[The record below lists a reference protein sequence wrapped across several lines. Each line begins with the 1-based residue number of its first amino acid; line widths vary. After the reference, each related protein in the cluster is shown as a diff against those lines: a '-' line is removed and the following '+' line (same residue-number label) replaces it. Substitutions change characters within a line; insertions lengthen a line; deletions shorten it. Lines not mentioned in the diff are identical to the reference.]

1 MDYSSL
7 FKKRTDVKRSNSSF
21 GYTFDPDNRFI
32 IRDASYKLLLE
43 GNIYGF
49 ASGRAYMNF
58 VDYQYY
64 KRHGKNIL
72 KVLNTN
78 NRTFLKEENIK
89 STIQDISYLLDL
101 FVAVRPIFQHYI
113 SYDALFKGQPK
124 EQIKE
129 FGIKIYYYN
138 KEHYNFHNW
147 ERYSEN
153 GYLKKCF
160 NILTEYVFNKKINIV
175 YKEFAKSVY
184 FKLLNYMD
192 TYAKNTY
199 NELIHYM
206 HVSNANPI
214 RGDFRNPVFLYPLQ
228 FAGNLM
234 IDEVLLEGKSIP
246 DVCKRYDI
254 NRRKFKNMVM
264 RECTSHVFEL
274 INEDKITVENVVN
287 TFNITEKQLTRMVFR
302 F

>member
-7 FKKRTDVKRSNSSF
+7 FKKRTNIKSF
-21 GYTFDPDNRFI
+21 NTSFSYACDPDNRFNY
-32 IRDASYKLLLE
+32 REASYKLLLQ
-43 GNIYGF
+43 GDIYGF

-58 VDYQYY
+58 IDYYYY
-64 KRHGKNIL
+64 KRYGKNIL
-72 KVLNTN
+72 KILNTN
-78 NRTFLKEENIK
+78 NRTFLNEENIK

-101 FVAVRPIFQHYI
+101 FVAVRPIFQHHI
-113 SYDALFKGQPK
+113 SYDTLFKGEPK

-129 FGIKIYYYN
+129 FGTKIYYYN

-147 ERYSEN
+147 KRYSEN

-160 NILTEYVFNKKINIV
+160 NILTEYVFNKNINIV
-175 YKEFAKSVY
+175 HKEFAKSVY

-192 TYAKNTY
+192 TYAKDTY
-199 NELIHYM
+199 NELIHYI
-206 HVSNANPI
+206 HLSNANPI
-214 RGDFRNPVFLYPLQ
+214 RADFRNPVFLYPLQ

-234 IDEVLLEGKSIP
+234 IDEVLLKGKSIP

-274 INEDKITVENVVN
+274 INEDKITIENVIN
-287 TFNITEKQLTRMVFR
+287 IFNITEKQLTKMVFR

>member
-21 GYTFDPDNRFI
+21 GYAFDPDNRFNY
-32 IRDASYKLLLE
+32 RDASYKLLSE

-64 KRHGKNIL
+64 KKYGKNIL
-72 KVLNTN
+72 KILNTN

-101 FVAVRPIFQHYI
+101 FVAVRPIFQYHI
-113 SYDALFKGQPK
+113 SYDVLFKEEPK

-129 FGIKIYYYN
+129 FGTKIYYYN

-160 NILTEYVFNKKINIV
+160 NILTEYIFNKKINIV
-175 YKEFAKSVY
+175 HKEFAKSVY

-192 TYAKNTY
+192 IYAKNTY

-214 RGDFRNPVFLYPLQ
+214 RADFRNPVFLYPLQ

-234 IDEVLLEGKSIP
+234 IDEVLLEGRSIP

-274 INEDKITVENVVN
+274 INEDKITVENVIN
-287 TFNITEKQLTRMVFR
+287 TFNINEKQLTKMVFR